1 MLNSISITTASA
13 ATKRA
18 ASALLLE
25 SGSAVD
31 GGTTMLDTSVIRLSA

>member
-1 MLNSISITTASA
+1 MTNESSITASA

-18 ASALLLE
+18 ASALLL
-25 SGSAVD
+25 GSKVD